1 MRKMH
6 GNILI
11 SIGKRNQKGQARI
24 YQTDRQL
31 EGSLY
36 GDTKK

>member
-11 SIGKRNQKGQARI
+11 SIGKRKQKGQARI
-24 YQTDRQL
+24 YTGKL